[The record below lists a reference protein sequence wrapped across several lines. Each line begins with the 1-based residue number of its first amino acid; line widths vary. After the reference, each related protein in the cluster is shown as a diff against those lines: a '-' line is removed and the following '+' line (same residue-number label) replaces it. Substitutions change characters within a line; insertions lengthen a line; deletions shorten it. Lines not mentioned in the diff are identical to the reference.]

1 MKRGPPG
8 PDLVVA
14 FFCPMSERRRA
25 VKSSVS
31 AWIAYFPGSWIPAGS
46 PMRLTDREARTEC
59 GQVRAD
65 ALPESPSDTLFALSL
80 APHMR

>member
-8 PDLVVA
+8 SDWWCVS
-14 FFCPMSERRRA
+14 FCPIIERSRA
-25 VKSSVS
+25 VQSSVS
-31 AWIAYFPGSWIPAGS
+31 AWMAYFPGSWNPAGS
-46 PMRLTDREARTEC
+46 PMRLTDREARTEW